1 MLTAD
6 LGYTAGCTSLGEL
19 HERSRLNQEP
29 MALSKL
35 LRTERF
41 EFIPAR
47 LAELTKKVAL
57 SRIEQLS
64 NFHIGDHHGRFK
76 KRVDN
81 SSEHFFSRGKHRWR
95 RHHAHAAYLL
105 I

>member
-57 SRIEQLS
+57 SRVEQLS
-64 NFHIGDHHGRFK
+64 NFLIGNHDGRLK
-76 KRVDN
+76 KRIDN
-81 SSEHFFSRGKHRWR
+81 SSEHFFSRGKHRGR